1 MLKITYLEE
10 GINLE
15 YLEESLEVW
24 KADRIL
30 VNLRA
35 GVSVHVESSIANIVL
50 AINSGIH
57 SLLQLAQ
64 NQPIELMPCD
74 EEYLEVGLLGTWIA
88 QRKDSEEGV
97 FVCELSPEIE
107 SCLHR
112 LWIASQVGASLIN

>member
-24 KADRIL
+24 QADRIL

-50 AINSGIH
+50 AMNSGIH

-64 NQPIELMPCD
+64 NQPIELVPCD

-97 FVCELSPEIE
+97 FVCELSQEIE
-107 SCLHR
+107 YCLYR
-112 LWIASQVGASLIN
+112 LWTVSQVGTSVIN

>member
-50 AINSGIH
+50 AMNSGIH
-57 SLLQLAQ
+57 NLLQLAQ
-64 NQPIELMPCD
+64 NQPIELVPCD

-88 QRKDSEEGV
+88 QRRDSEEGI

-107 SCLHR
+107 SCLYR
-112 LWIASQVGASLIN
+112 LWIASQAGASVIN